1 MKKVLSI
8 MLCIM
13 LAISCLS
20 VTALTASADTTPRY
34 IVLLLDTSASMENGT
49 RLADEKA
56 AAIKFCETV
65 TSSNSNSMIA
75 IVTFSTDVTT
85 ICDFTNDAETLTSAI
100 SAIETDYSTNFI
112 DALRRADELLT
123 AESEKGINLERNIVL
138 CSDGVPE
145 HGDVSYDG
153 PYTKDDAPSWAY
165 PQANAALAYD
175 KTLWDNTNVY
185 TIGFFQGLS
194 GKNATFAPRFM
205 ADLANKKSVV
215 TDNVDDLI
223 DTFEDFA
230 EEIVKV
236 ETPDE
241 PATKDEPTSSTTSTN
256 STSSKT
262 NQNPSNAADIARAI
276 ETSDSVGFYG
286 ILVLSIVAFGA
297 MAFVSKRNESAE
309 K

>member
-1 MKKVLSI
+1 

-20 VTALTASADTTPRY
+20 VTALTASADTAPRY
-34 IVLLLDTSASMENGT
+34 IVLLLDTSASMESGT
-49 RLADEKA
+49 RLEDEKA
-56 AAIKFCETV
+56 AATKFCETV

-75 IVTFSTDVTT
+75 IVTFSTGVTT

-100 SAIETDYSTNFI
+100 SEIETEYSTNFI

-123 AESEKGINLERNIVL
+123 AESEKGIDLERNIIL

-145 HGDVSYDG
+145 YGDESFDG
-153 PYTKDDAPSWAY
+153 PYTIDDAPSWAY

-175 KTLWDNTNVY
+175 KTLWDDTNVY

-194 GKNATFAPRFM
+194 GKSATFAPRFM

-215 TDNVDDLI
+215 TDNADELI
-223 DTFEDFA
+223 DTFKDFA
-230 EEIVKV
+230 EEITKE

-241 PATKDEPTSSTTSTN
+241 PATKDEPTSSTN

-262 NQNPSNAADIARAI
+262 NQNPSNAANIARAI
-276 ETSDSVGFYG
+276 DTSDSVGFYG
-286 ILVLSIVAFGA
+286 ILILSIVAFGA